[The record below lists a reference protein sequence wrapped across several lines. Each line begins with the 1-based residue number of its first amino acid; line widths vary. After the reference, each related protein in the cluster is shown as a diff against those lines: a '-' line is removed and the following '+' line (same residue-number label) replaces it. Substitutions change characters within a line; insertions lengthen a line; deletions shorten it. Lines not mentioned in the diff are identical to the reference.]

1 MTSDRSL
8 HESLYLSSESPPP
21 SFLVEHRMLVLAV
34 LSVLLYVGCI
44 NLFDLWY
51 PDEPDIAEVA
61 QAMFVSGD
69 WIAPRRM
76 GVIWVD
82 YPPLVY
88 WAGSLSSALLG
99 GMNQFT
105 LRLPSA
111 LAAVG
116 LVLLTCA
123 VGSRWYDEKTGLWA
137 GFLLL
142 TFSQFVLE
150 AVGYRT
156 DMLFSFF
163 IGAGLLVYASGV
175 GDRIRWWP
183 RVAGFALLG
192 LAMLTKGPLGL
203 LLPGL
208 VLTLCHGARR
218 EWRALLQLAPLSLI
232 SLAIYI
238 PWFVACAKE
247 IGSDN
252 MLYELWAQNFQRFV
266 SGERTHKRP
275 FYYYLVAIWYDLAPW
290 TLLLPFALWWIRQNR
305 LWQDRHTQLAIWWFA
320 AFFVFLSIAVTKRQ
334 MYLLPAYPAIALL
347 IAPWIKAIT
356 KAGADLGSPDS
367 RLARVSVS
375 FYAIVLILV
384 GVVCL
389 ISAVSTGAVMA
400 RLELEALHKNIA
412 LAMRFPSAVLGV
424 ISLAAGLLVARAWRH
439 GDISAAFY
447 RTACA
452 FFSIYLIGLAW
463 ILPTINPAKTY
474 APAGRWIREQIG
486 SEKHIG
492 LAFPARDSA
501 KMGAFGFHTGAL
513 VELLEKEDEI
523 DRFLREHPKSVVL
536 LHQGS
541 ASKIYGNDR
550 TDWRAYVFHE
560 LVAGGFHYF
569 VLRGSSPD
577 PSQNHPSL

>member
-1 MTSDRSL
+1 M
-8 HESLYLSSESPPP
+8 
-21 SFLVEHRMLVLAV
+21 FLLAA
-34 LSVLLYVGCI
+34 LGVLLYVGCI
-44 NLFDLWY
+44 DLFDLWY

-99 GMNQFT
+99 GMNEFT

-111 LAAVG
+111 LAAIG

-123 VGSRWYDEKTGLWA
+123 VGSRWYDGKTGLWA

-142 TFSQFVLE
+142 TFSQFVLG

-163 IGAGLLVYASGV
+163 IGAGLLIYASGV
-175 GDRIRWWP
+175 DDRMRWWP

-208 VLTLCHGARR
+208 VLTLWHGTRR

-247 IGSDN
+247 MGSDN

-290 TLLLPFALWWIRQNR
+290 TLLLPFALWWIHRKR
-305 LWQDRHTQLAIWWFA
+305 LWQDRHMQLAIWWFA

-347 IAPWIKAIT
+347 IAPWIRTVT
-356 KAGADLGSPDS
+356 KIGADLGSPDS
-367 RLARVSVS
+367 RLARVSVA
-375 FYAIVLILV
+375 FYAMFLILI

-389 ISAVSTGAVMA
+389 MSAVSTGPVMA
-400 RLELEALHKNIA
+400 RLDLEALHKNIA
-412 LAMRFPSAVLGV
+412 LAMRLPSVVLGV
-424 ISLAAGLLVARAWRH
+424 VSLAAGFWVARAWRRR
-439 GDISAAFY
+439 DIPRAFY
-447 RTACA
+447 RSAVA

-463 ILPTINPAKTY
+463 INSAKTY

-486 SEKHIG
+486 SEKQFG
-492 LAFPARDSA
+492 LAFPARDTA
-501 KMGAFGFHTGAL
+501 KMAAFKFYTEARIQ
-513 VELLEKEDEI
+513 LLEKEDEI
-523 DRFLREHPKSVVL
+523 ERFLREHPKSVVL

-541 ASKIYGNDR
+541 ANKIYGDDG
-550 TDWRAYVFHE
+550 TDWRARVIHE

-569 VLRGSSPD
+569 VLCGSWPDISRHQPSP
-577 PSQNHPSL
+577 

>member
-1 MTSDRSL
+1 MTGDRSL
-8 HESLYLSSESPPP
+8 RDSFYHSSESPPP
-21 SFLVEHRMLVLAV
+21 SFLVEQRMFLLAALGLV
-34 LSVLLYVGCI
+34 LYVGCI
-44 NLFDLWY
+44 GLFDLWY

-111 LAAVG
+111 LAAIG

-123 VGSRWYDEKTGLWA
+123 VASRWYDGKTGLWA

-175 GDRIRWWP
+175 GDRMRWWP

-208 VLTLCHGARR
+208 VLTLWHGARR

-247 IGSDN
+247 MGSDN

-290 TLLLPFALWWIRQNR
+290 TLLLPFALWWIHRNR
-305 LWQDRHTQLAIWWFA
+305 LWQNRHTQLAIWWFA
-320 AFFVFLSIAVTKRQ
+320 AFFVFLSIAITKRQ

-347 IAPWIKAIT
+347 MAPWIRKVT
-356 KAGADLGSPDS
+356 RAGADLSSPDS
-367 RLARVSVS
+367 RLARVSVA
-375 FYAIVLILV
+375 FYAIVLVLV
-384 GVVCL
+384 GAVCL
-389 ISAVSTGAVMA
+389 ISAVSTGFIMA
-400 RLELEALHKNIA
+400 RLNLEALYKNIV
-412 LAMRFPSAVLGV
+412 LAMRFPSVVLGV
-424 ISLAAGLLVARAWRH
+424 VSLSAGFWVARAWRR
-439 GDISAAFY
+439 GDIPAAFY
-447 RTACA
+447 RSAVA

-463 ILPTINPAKTY
+463 IMPTINPAKTY

-486 SEKHIG
+486 AEKQFG
-492 LAFPARDSA
+492 LAFPARDTA
-501 KMGAFGFHTGAL
+501 KMGAFGFYTGAL

-523 DRFLREHPKSVVL
+523 ERFLRENPKSVVL

-541 ASKIYGNDR
+541 ATKIYGNDR
-550 TDWRAYVFHE
+550 TDWRARVIHE

-569 VLRGSSPD
+569 VLRGSRSD
-577 PSQNHPSL
+577 TSQNQPSL

>member
-1 MTSDRSL
+1 MTGDRSL
-8 HESLYLSSESPPP
+8 KESSYLSSESPPS
-21 SFLVEHRMLVLAV
+21 SFLVEQRMFFLAALGLV
-34 LSVLLYVGCI
+34 LYVGCI
-44 NLFDLWY
+44 GLFDLWY

-76 GVIWVD
+76 GAIWVD

-99 GMNQFT
+99 GMNPFT

-111 LAAVG
+111 LAAIG

-123 VGSRWYDEKTGLWA
+123 VGSRWYDGKTGLWA

-156 DMLFSFF
+156 DMLFSLF
-163 IGAGLLVYASGV
+163 IGAGLLVYASGL
-175 GDRIRWWP
+175 GDRMRWWP
-183 RVAGFALLG
+183 RVGGFALLG

-208 VLTLCHGARR
+208 VLTLWHGARR

-247 IGSDN
+247 MGSDN

-290 TLLLPFALWWIRQNR
+290 TLLLPFALWWIHRNR
-305 LWQDRHTQLAIWWFA
+305 LWQDRHMQLAIWWFA

-347 IAPWIKAIT
+347 IAPWINAVT

-367 RLARVSVS
+367 RLARVSVA
-375 FYAIVLILV
+375 FYAIVLSVV

-389 ISAVSTGAVMA
+389 ISAVSTRPVMA
-400 RLELEALHKNIA
+400 RLDLEALHKNIV
-412 LAMRFPSAVLGV
+412 LAMRLPSVVLGA
-424 ISLAAGLLVARAWRH
+424 ISLAAGFWVARAWRR
-439 GDISAAFY
+439 GAIPAAFY
-447 RTACA
+447 RSAVA

-463 ILPTINPAKTY
+463 IMPTINPAKTY

-486 SEKHIG
+486 SEKQFG
-492 LAFPARDSA
+492 LAFPARDTH
-501 KMGAFGFHTGAL
+501 KMGAFGFYTGAS
-513 VELLEKEDEI
+513 VRLLEKDDEI

-536 LHQGS
+536 LHKGS
-541 ASKIYGNDR
+541 ANKIYGSDR
-550 TDWRAYVFHE
+550 TDWRARVIHE

-569 VLRGSSPD
+569 VLRGS
-577 PSQNHPSL
+577 